1 MVLNLKPIRI
11 SLFARRVVA
20 VVVGYGDGAVECW
33 LPVCRLD
40 GLPGC
45 QAAELPAPA
54 TLAATAMATTVT
66 QTATGGRSQLN
77 NASHNNSNS
86 NNNSH
91 NDSAPPI
98 PIPNPP
104 PTPFPVPKKCPR
116 PSLESHWQGALPAA
130 AAAARYCGAK
140 DKYVLIN

>member
-1 MVLNLKPIRI
+1 MLNLKPIRI
-11 SLFARRVVA
+11 SLFARSFVA
-20 VVVGYGDGAVECW
+20 VVGDGDGDGAVECW

-45 QAAELPAPA
+45 RAAGLPAPA

-91 NDSAPPI
+91 NDSEPSPLPPL
-98 PIPNPP
+98 PIIRKA
-104 PTPFPVPKKCPR
+104 TPQRRNARVHPWRRIGKEPFQQPR
-116 PSLESHWQGALPAA
+116 CTVG
-130 AAAARYCGAK
+130 
-140 DKYVLIN
+140 

>member
-11 SLFARRVVA
+11 SLFARSFVAVAVA
-20 VVVGYGDGAVECW
+20 VVGYGDGDGAVECW

-54 TLAATAMATTVT
+54 TLAATAMASTVT

-77 NASHNNSNS
+77 NGSHNNSNS

-98 PIPNPP
+98 PITY
-104 PTPFPVPKKCPR
+104 PTLTRFPCGEMPASILGVALARSPSSSSSSSR
-116 PSLESHWQGALPAA
+116 P
-130 AAAARYCGAK
+130 
-140 DKYVLIN
+140 VLWGN